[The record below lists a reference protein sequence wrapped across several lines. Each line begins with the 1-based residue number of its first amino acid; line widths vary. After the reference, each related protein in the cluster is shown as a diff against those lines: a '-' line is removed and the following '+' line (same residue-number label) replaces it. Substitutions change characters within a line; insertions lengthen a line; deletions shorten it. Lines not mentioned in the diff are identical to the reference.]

1 MEDLFDIKGKVVVVT
16 GAAGALTGALSKY
29 LAAQG
34 ARLALLGR
42 TEGRLKALLAEISSD
57 SPDSAYFTCDV
68 TDKDSLEGANE
79 KILSKFGR
87 IDALINGA
95 GGNMPGAVIGPS
107 QSFFDLDFDQWR
119 SVMDLNLGGVLLS
132 TLAFA
137 KIFEKQKNGAIVN
150 FSSMAARSALT
161 RVLGYS
167 NAKAGIDNLTKWL
180 AVEFAKKIGE
190 GVRVN
195 AIAPGF
201 FIGEQNRRLLLNGD
215 GTPTDRGA
223 QVIAKTPFGRFGKAD
238 EICGAVHF
246 LISGASKFVTGTVVP
261 IDGGFSAYTG
271 V

>member
-1 MEDLFDIKGKVVVVT
+1 MENLFDIKGKVVVIT

-42 TEGRLKALLAEISSD
+42 TEGKLQALLAEISED
-57 SPDSAYFTCDV
+57 SPDSAYFVCDV
-68 TDKDSLEGANE
+68 TDKNSLECANE
-79 KILSKFGR
+79 KILAKFGR

-95 GGNMPGAVIGPS
+95 GGNMPGAVIEPAK
-107 QSFFDLDFDQWR
+107 SFFGLDFDQWR
-119 SVMDLNLGGVLLS
+119 AVVDLNLGGALLS
-132 TLAFA
+132 TIAFA
-137 KIFEKQKNGAIVN
+137 KVFEKQKSGAIVN
-150 FSSMAARSALT
+150 FSSMAAQSALT

-180 AVEFAKKIGE
+180 AVELAQKIGE

-201 FIGEQNRRLLLNGD
+201 FIGEQNRKLLLNGD
-215 GTPTDRGA
+215 GTPTERGGK
-223 QVIAKTPFGRFGKAD
+223 VIAKTPFGRFGQPD
-238 EICGAVHF
+238 EICGTVHF
-246 LISGASKFVTGTVVP
+246 LISGASKFVTGTVIP